1 MLPEIKELQYNSI
14 SSLYNKIV
22 NQREVTFKAPTG
34 SGKTYMMAD
43 LMNRILPNSNV
54 VFIVSSLSKAELA
67 KQNYEKFIQYETIF
81 PNLNPFMIKSDYTD
95 DEKIYIPEDYNVY
108 VLPRDLYKK
117 KAKIKESGALLNLL
131 MSLRFD
137 GKEVYLIK
145 DECHIATS
153 NLDELNDQFTKIIN
167 FSATPK
173 FKPDVEITDDEA
185 VNCKLIKRLAD
196 ISTEDGL
203 LTVKENATV
212 EDAINK
218 FIQVKDEYINKLKVN
233 PCLIIQISNKD
244 KAEEEWAKIKKII
257 DDPNKN
263 LKWMYIVDN
272 NNGKG
277 CDTNDA
283 IKKLPVSK
291 WKDFVK
297 NPDSLID
304 IIVFKMV
311 ITEGWDIPRA
321 CMLYQ
326 VRDSQSTQMDEQ
338 VIGRVRRN
346 PILLNWN
353 QFDEE
358 AHKLALTSWVWGIV
372 DSNLRKFKKVTVIK
386 ERNINVK
393 TTSLNTVSKKSDFD
407 IPTYVRDNT
416 QNINSV
422 SIFDLNRKW
431 NKISQDTSDICWDNI
446 KTFKDW
452 VEYSNLL
459 DSIERENNSYM
470 SDYKN
475 SIYIDGVASFPES
488 SYFEL
493 TNSLTEIS
501 DWSWKLNDN
510 EDEEYHFDS
519 DAEKEWAKIL
529 KKFNYP
535 KWGKNFYPNSKIKFD
550 YVLYNKHSS
559 YPDFILEDKNN
570 KVHIFEVKSV
580 NERTDS
586 NIDEAEYKKKIEA
599 LKEMFLVA
607 SSVTNQ
613 IFYLPIKTN
622 NDWVIYQMLDGVEK
636 ILTKSSFI
644 EYFESIL

>member
-1 MLPEIKELQYNSI
+1 M
-14 SSLYNKIV
+14 
-22 NQREVTFKAPTG
+22 
-34 SGKTYMMAD
+34 
-43 LMNRILPNSNV
+43 
-54 VFIVSSLSKAELA
+54 
-67 KQNYEKFIQYETIF
+67 
-81 PNLNPFMIKSDYTD
+81 
-95 DEKIYIPEDYNVY
+95 
-108 VLPRDLYKK
+108 
-117 KAKIKESGALLNLL
+117 
-131 MSLRFD
+131 
-137 GKEVYLIK
+137 
-145 DECHIATS
+145 
-153 NLDELNDQFTKIIN
+153 
-167 FSATPK
+167 
-173 FKPDVEITDDEA
+173 
-185 VNCKLIKRLAD
+185 
-196 ISTEDGL
+196 
-203 LTVKENATV
+203 
-212 EDAINK
+212 
-218 FIQVKDEYINKLKVN
+218 QVKDEYVNKLKVN
-233 PCLIIQISNKD
+233 PCLIIQISNKE

-257 DDPNKN
+257 SDPNKN

-297 NPDSLID
+297 NSDSLID

-326 VRDSQSTQMDEQ
+326 VRDSQSAQMDEQ

-346 PILLNWN
+346 PILLNWD
-353 QFDEE
+353 QFDED

-372 DSNLRKFKKVTVIK
+372 DSNLRKFKKVSVIK
-386 ERNINVK
+386 DRNINVK
-393 TTSLNTVSKKSDFD
+393 TTSLNTISKKNNFD
-407 IPTYVRDNT
+407 IPTYVKDN
-416 QNINSV
+416 IHSVNSI
-422 SIFDLNRKW
+422 SIFDLNRRW

-446 KTFKDW
+446 KNFKDW
-452 VEYSNLL
+452 VDYSNLL
-459 DSIERENNSYM
+459 DGIEKENNSYM

-475 SIYIDGVASFPES
+475 SIYVDGVASFPES

-493 TNSLTEIS
+493 TKSLTEIS
-501 DWSWKLNDN
+501 NWSWKLNDN

-535 KWGKNFYPNSKIKFD
+535 KWGKNFYPNSNIKFD

-559 YPDFILEDKNN
+559 YPDFILEDKNH

-580 NERTDS
+580 NEGANS
-586 NIDEAEYKKKIEA
+586 NIDATEYKKKIEA

-622 NDWVIYQMLDGVEK
+622 DDWVIYQLLDGVEK
-636 ILTKSSFI
+636 VLTKNSFI
-644 EYFESIL
+644 EYLENVL